1 MFFNPYRMV
10 NPDFVWYNHHER
22 KVLTMDGNYGY
33 SVRTDFGFPI
43 LIRYKNHEV
52 EIYTANGTWER
63 EPGLDSILIGEGD
76 FVWYDDIDESKALE
90 YMKEI
95 DKNVNEK

>member
-1 MFFNPYRMV
+1 MAAR
-10 NPDFVWYNHHER
+10 
-22 KVLTMDGNYGY
+22 YGY

-52 EIYTANGTWER
+52 ELYRADGKWER
-63 EPGLDSILIGEGD
+63 DPGLDSILIGEGD
-76 FVWYDDIDESKALE
+76 FVWYDDIDEATAMK

-95 DKNVNEK
+95 SKNAKTA